1 MVDWTAFITH
11 MGIIR
16 VVNLYIIRLS
26 IFSFSSLFY
35 RRLKNLRLEKEL
47 SQEAVAFEVEISRDH
62 LSNIENGKH
71 SINIKT
77 LYKLAEFFKVD
88 MKYFF

>member
-1 MVDWTAFITH
+1 
-11 MGIIR
+11 MGIKELQNEIG
-16 VVNLYIIRLS
+16 
-26 IFSFSSLFY
+26 
-35 RRLKNLRLEKEL
+35 RRLKHLRLEKEL

-71 SINIKT
+71 PINIKT
-77 LYKLAEFFKVD
+77 LYKLAEFFGVE